1 VESDTDTLGK
11 TQGSDI
17 ERNKPTYPELLGL
30 DGAKKA
36 AGELHAEALQSLQ
49 EFDHKADPLRWIAD
63 YIVQRQK

>member
-1 VESDTDTLGK
+1 
-11 TQGSDI
+11 
-17 ERNKPTYPELLGL
+17 LGL

-36 AGELHAEALQSLQ
+36 AKELHAEALQSLH